1 MSLATAGSFAR
12 SLPDLCSAGHGRSA
26 GHGPREGTAASP
38 QPGESCRS
46 NGALCCGARPLAV
59 THRCR
64 HATLAP
70 GPHGGVPGRA
80 ALPRGRSGGLLSR
93 LQISAPT
100 IRTLSSSKPFSQNI
114 PSCLWKLGRLNHVAI
129 AVPDLEKAQSLYKD
143 VLGAQVSETVAL
155 PEHGV
160 YTVFVE
166 LGNTKLELLHPL
178 GEKSPIASFLQKNKT
193 GGMHHIC
200 IEVDDIKAAMTEL
213 KEKKIRILSEEPKIG
228 AHGKPVIFL
237 HPKDCHGVLVE
248 LEQA

>member
-1 MSLATAGSFAR
+1 MFIAPLVLQSNCFLAL
-12 SLPDLCSAGHGRSA
+12 SLPW
-26 GHGPREGTAASP
+26 
-38 QPGESCRS
+38 
-46 NGALCCGARPLAV
+46 AL
-59 THRCR
+59 HK
-64 HATLAP
+64 
-70 GPHGGVPGRA
+70 GVPMTGQLCRPVKGKSRYRYF
-80 ALPRGRSGGLLSR
+80 LKSIGSVLFTFFSGLLSR

-100 IRTLSSSKPFSQNI
+100 IRTLSSSKPFSQNV
-114 PSCLWKLGRLNHVAI
+114 PSHLWKLGRLNHVAI

-200 IEVDDIKAAMTEL
+200 IEV
-213 KEKKIRILSEEPKIG
+213 
-228 AHGKPVIFL
+228 F
-237 HPKDCHGVLVE
+237 
-248 LEQA
+248 

>member
-1 MSLATAGSFAR
+1 M
-12 SLPDLCSAGHGRSA
+12 
-26 GHGPREGTAASP
+26 AAVL
-38 QPGESCRS
+38 RR
-46 NGALCCGARPLAV
+46 GAA
-59 THRCR
+59 
-64 HATLAP
+64 
-70 GPHGGVPGRA
+70 
-80 ALPRGRSGGLLSR
+80 GLLSR
-93 LQISAPT
+93 LQTSAPT
-100 IRTLSSSKPFSQNI
+100 VRILSSKSFSQSI

-213 KEKKIRILSEEPKIG
+213 KKKKIRVLSEEPKIG